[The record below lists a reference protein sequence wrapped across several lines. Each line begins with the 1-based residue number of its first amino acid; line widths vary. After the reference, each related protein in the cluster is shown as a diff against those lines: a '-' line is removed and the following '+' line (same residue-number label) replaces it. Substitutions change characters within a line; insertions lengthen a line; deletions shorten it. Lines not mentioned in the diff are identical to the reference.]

1 MFSVSKK
8 PKKLPK
14 YLTKTKIDE
23 LLEKARNDNKRNHL
37 ILLILWRT
45 GMRNSELVN
54 LRKRDI
60 KFEENLIVIHQ
71 GKGNKDRWI
80 PLDKT
85 LGDLLSYHTGD
96 MSLDDMIFPLS
107 TAQIRNIVHRYE
119 GNEVVKPHSFRHSFA
134 VYCLRNGINIRVL
147 QKVLGHRDLTTTA
160 IYLDLIGE
168 DIMKE
173 FKKVEW

>member
-1 MFSVSKK
+1 MLSVSKK

-23 LLEKARNDNKRNHL
+23 MLERARNDDKRNYL
-37 ILLILWRT
+37 ILLTLWRT

-54 LRKRDI
+54 LRKGDI
-60 KFEENLIVIHQ
+60 KFEENRIVIHQ

-80 PLDKT
+80 PLDNT

-96 MSLDDMIFPLS
+96 MSLDDIVFPLS

-119 GNEVVKPHSFRHSFA
+119 GDEDVKPHSFRHSFA
-134 VYCLRNGINIRVL
+134 VYCLRKGINVRAL
-147 QKVLGHRDLTTTA
+147 QKRCWVIEIWRRRQYTW
-160 IYLDLIGE
+160 I
-168 DIMKE
+168 
-173 FKKVEW
+173 